1 MCKPRFLEGAFRRRR
16 KKSAPPQ
23 AKILGEFDLYH
34 GLISIIFNHSFSS
47 ATCVM
52 RPAPKPCKR
61 ATSDDTRTPHTLS
74 SCEGCSPPLV
84 DRLAPLLSAGAAAR
98 QYAAAR
104 PHCASSKDVAD
115 LCHTYAAAVLSGLH
129 FEPEPSPSPSRTTT
143 RRAAGAVAVERA
155 RR

>member
-16 KKSAPPQ
+16 RKSAPPQ

-47 ATCVM
+47 ARVM
-52 RPAPKPCKR
+52 RPAPTPCKR

-84 DRLAPLLSAGAAAR
+84 DRLAPLLSAGAVAR

-104 PHCASSKDVAD
+104 PHCASSCKDVAD
-115 LCHTYAAAVLSGLH
+115 LCHTYLPLRFSPDFTSSPRPRPRVRRPAAPLALS
-129 FEPEPSPSPSRTTT
+129 R
-143 RRAAGAVAVERA
+143 
-155 RR
+155 